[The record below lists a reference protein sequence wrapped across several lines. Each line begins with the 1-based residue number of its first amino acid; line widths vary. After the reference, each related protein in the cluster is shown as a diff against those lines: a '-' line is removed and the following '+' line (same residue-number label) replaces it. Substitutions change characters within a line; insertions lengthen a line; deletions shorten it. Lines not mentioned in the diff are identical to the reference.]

1 MVSSNPKSSKTQ
13 GSFNVTKSLRGAFSA
28 SDLSLYEHRGNIKLE
43 GSLVISADEK
53 VQLIFVAPAQIG
65 ASNGE
70 FPGKGEPPYSYYLH
84 FIEGHGQF
92 YSADNGS
99 YTITYDKDTQHL
111 TGHVNFTVTSEGE
124 QTEFEYNFDVSGFD
138 I

>member
-1 MVSSNPKSSKTQ
+1 MVSNNPKSSKTQ

-28 SDLSLYEHRGNIKLE
+28 SNLSLYEHRGEIKLE

-65 ASNGE
+65 VSKGA
-70 FPGKGEPPYSYYLH
+70 FLGKGEPPYSYYLH
-84 FIEGHGQF
+84 LIEGHGQF

-111 TGHVNFTVTSEGE
+111 TGHVNFTVTNKG
-124 QTEFEYNFDVSGFD
+124 QLTEFEYDFNVSGFD